1 MNHSKDFLWKNF
13 TKVARFQ
20 GFLFLFFEI
29 AIFRQWVSANLKILY
44 KILLSSLT
52 CSQNWLIPLAD
63 DSKVWL
69 HHKTEWGGG
78 AKKKKKKKKTVHY
91 YMPTFIGIQIHLHT
105 RLLHYLVD

>member
-1 MNHSKDFLWKNF
+1 
-13 TKVARFQ
+13 
-20 GFLFLFFEI
+20 
-29 AIFRQWVSANLKILY
+29 
-44 KILLSSLT
+44 
-52 CSQNWLIPLAD
+52 LAD

-78 AKKKKKKKKTVHY
+78 ANKKKKKKKTVHY